1 MYQASAEHF
10 TEVASLRRWKP
21 WQLSCFMLPAARE
34 EGTFVIP
41 ILYLRGWAPG
51 LWGAGRGT
59 REPLSGRTAGGQEQ
73 GLRCCWGKGE
83 VAVQLGRGPA
93 QAAVKQQPA
102 LLQAEPQQF
111 CWLSSPSSWDRPR
124 RPDFL
129 EGCPSPT
136 PLHPHTPSQSG
147 WPAVLPPSPGWGD
160 PRKIHISVS
169 RWTLPSALD
178 CRQSC

>member
-41 ILYLRGWAPG
+41 SLYLRGWASG

-59 REPLSGRTAGGQEQ
+59 RESLSGHTAGGQEQ
-73 GLRCCWGKGE
+73 GLHCCQGKGE

-111 CWLSSPSSWDRPR
+111 CWLSGPSSWDRSHANQPR
-124 RPDFL
+124 ARGGLWRPQL
-129 EGCPSPT
+129 GPVSPRA
-136 PLHPHTPSQSG
+136 G
-147 WPAVLPPSPGWGD
+147 VPAVGLIPHPESD
-160 PRKIHISVS
+160 PRQGPSS
-169 RWTLPSALD
+169 RSLFAGL
-178 CRQSC
+178 